1 MEEILNIK
9 EEMKIKYKKKIEV
22 ICDELWK
29 KIEEDNSF
37 LKVIWIII
45 NWFFCKKF

>member
-9 EEMKIKYKKKIEV
+9 EEMKKKYKKKIEE

-29 KIEEDNSF
+29 KIEEDNSI
-37 LKVIWIII
+37 LKVLWIII
-45 NWFFCKKF
+45 NWFFCKEF